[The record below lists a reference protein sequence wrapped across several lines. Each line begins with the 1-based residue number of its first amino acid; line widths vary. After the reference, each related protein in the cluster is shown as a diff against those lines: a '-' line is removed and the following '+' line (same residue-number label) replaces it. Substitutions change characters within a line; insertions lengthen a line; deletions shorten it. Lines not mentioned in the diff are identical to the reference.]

1 MVNMIEVINKTND
14 KEYISIIKH
23 TIKTGLKIMNIT
35 NAFLSVVIVSN
46 SEIHKINK
54 IYRKIDKET
63 DVISFAFEETEG
75 ITPAG
80 IRILGEIYISVDK
93 AKEQARIYGHSLE
106 REVSYLS
113 VHGLLHLL
121 GYDHIKETDKQKMRA
136 LEEKILNAK

>member
-14 KEYISIIKH
+14 KEYINIIKH